1 MAQNAHSRR
10 EIRPAKANAAKRA
23 IVESLEQGASRQGAC
38 EAAQVARRTFYN
50 WLAEDEAFAERV
62 AEAEAQAVETME
74 SVVYACGL
82 KAEKDPRYQRSAFR
96 WLEQRGGWQRSTGSR
111 GFDLTQCTDEE
122 LERIAHGEDPA
133 SVLASTR
140 PSGGAARTEEE
151 N

>member
-10 EIRPAKANAAKRA
+10 EIRPAKADAAKRA

-96 WLEQRGGWQRSTGSR
+96 WLEQRGG
-111 GFDLTQCTDEE
+111 
-122 LERIAHGEDPA
+122 
-133 SVLASTR
+133 
-140 PSGGAARTEEE
+140 
-151 N
+151 